1 MAGSY
6 EIFIDACL
14 NRGVLIDNG
23 QTIVCDVEK
32 VRSVA

>member
-14 NRGVLIDNG
+14 SRGVLIDNG
-23 QTIVCDVEK
+23 QTIMCDVRE
-32 VRSVA
+32 VRYIV